1 MTYGLLMKG
10 LLKSGKPGPCLTFFE
25 SACADERT
33 AALTENVQ
41 LYTTAITAAAAM
53 GDHERALDLVSRMNR
68 AGVKPNKRTLT
79 ALIGACIA
87 GKKYDAAADIFAKIK
102 NPDGYAI
109 SVGLQALCFAGKFE
123 EALELITE
131 QRSGQKALK
140 GKQVMDAYN
149 KLMLEALHAGD
160 YNIGR
165 QTLSGL
171 LGAGYIPSK
180 ITFNAMMEGLNLQA
194 DMPFTSRAMKQN
206 SSDSHPP
213 EEKFEFLL
221 FVLDSLERRKLTVD
235 SMFYCSILVFSAQA
249 GGLQKRIASLIT
261 RSRKSGIQQK
271 EISVSEVESTKE
283 EASSQHIITSW
294 EDLLENYSSYKK
306 EEFSSV
312 SFPLVRVSSKDFGR
326 VLAAEQ
332 AVAYRGT
339 TVAGA
344 R

>member
-1 MTYGLLMKG
+1 MK
-10 LLKSGKPGPCLTFFE
+10 
-25 SACADERT
+25 R
-33 AALTENVQ
+33 Q
-41 LYTTAITAAAAM
+41 L
-53 GDHERALDLVSRMNR
+53 
-68 AGVKPNKRTLT
+68 
-79 ALIGACIA
+79 
-87 GKKYDAAADIFAKIK
+87 
-102 NPDGYAI
+102 
-109 SVGLQALCFAGKFE
+109 
-123 EALELITE
+123 
-131 QRSGQKALK
+131 
-140 GKQVMDAYN
+140 
-149 KLMLEALHAGD
+149 
-160 YNIGR
+160 
-165 QTLSGL
+165 
-171 LGAGYIPSK
+171 
-180 ITFNAMMEGLNLQA
+180 
-194 DMPFTSRAMKQN
+194 KQN

-249 GGLQKRIASLIT
+249 GGLQKRIASLVT

-339 TVAGA
+339 TVVGA